1 VSLKF
6 LARGKISSGQMIIA
20 RLCYRSKPNY
30 LIQET
35 QFKKNEGRGIMKI
48 LIIGGKG
55 TIGKKVSDHFSKKH
69 EVLIAGRNSGDI
81 VVDIVNSQSIEA
93 MFESTGKVD
102 AVVCIAGEAKWAAFD
117 SMTEEDFY
125 IGLKNKLMGQVNLV
139 RIGRTYLNAGGSFTL
154 STGILAD
161 HPVELTSSPAM
172 VNGAIHSFVKAVSL
186 ELQNGTRINVV
197 SSGLVEDAVEKY
209 EAYFPGHNPI
219 PMKKVING
227 YVKSVLGKGTG
238 DIIRMYDNC

>member
-1 VSLKF
+1 M
-6 LARGKISSGQMIIA
+6 R
-20 RLCYRSKPNY
+20 
-30 LIQET
+30 
-35 QFKKNEGRGIMKI
+35 I

-55 TIGKKVSDHFSKKH
+55 TIGKKVSNHFSKKH

-81 VVDIVNSQSIEA
+81 VVDIVNSQSTQA
-93 MFESTGKVD
+93 MFESIGNID
-102 AVVCIAGEAKWAAFD
+102 AVVCIAGDAKWAAFD

-125 IGLKNKLMGQVNLV
+125 IGLKSKLMGQVNLV
-139 RIGRTYLNAGGSFTL
+139 RIGQKYLNAGGSFTL

-172 VNGAIHSFVKAVSL
+172 VNGGIHSFVKAVSL
-186 ELQNGTRINVV
+186 ELQNGIRINVV
-197 SSGLVEDAVEKY
+197 SSGLVEDAVDKY

-227 YVKSVLGKGTG
+227 YVKSVEGKGTG
-238 DIIRMYDNC
+238 EIIRMYDNC